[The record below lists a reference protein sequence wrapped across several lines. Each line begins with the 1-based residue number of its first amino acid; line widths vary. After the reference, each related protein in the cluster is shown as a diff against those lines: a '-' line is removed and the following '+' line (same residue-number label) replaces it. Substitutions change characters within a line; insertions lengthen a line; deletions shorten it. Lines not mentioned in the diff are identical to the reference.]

1 MSFLDLANKRYSVRN
16 YKDTPGPHE
25 KIKRCIEAARMAPSA
40 CNSQPWKF
48 YVVKDKQK
56 KSRIRSIYDDSTK
69 KIQLYKK
76 LYLTRVPIY
85 EQDTSFLEIATLI
98 IPCYEIKTSYAR
110 DSLAMAVQNL
120 MLEATRRNIATVC
133 MGRPTRF
140 KKQRDQ
146 MRKIIQLESSH
157 DIPYI
162 IAIGYAPKP
171 NEQYETPE
179 RKPVSDIMIQM

>member
-1 MSFLDLANKRYSVRN
+1 MLAEIKKRRAIREY
-16 YKDTPGPHE
+16 YDGKIPDKDMEG
-25 KIKRCIEAARMAPSA
+25 IINSALMAPSPFNA
-40 CNSQPWKF
+40 QPWKF

-56 KSRIRSIYDDSTK
+56 KFRIRNIYDDSTK

-76 LYLTRVPIY
+76 LCLTRVPIY

-146 MRKIIQLESSH
+146 MRKIIQLENSH

-171 NEQYETPE
+171 HEEYEIPE
-179 RKPVSDIMIQM
+179 RKPIKEIMVQI

>member
-1 MSFLDLANKRYSVRN
+1 MLTEIKKRRAIREYH
-16 YKDTPGPHE
+16 DA
-25 KIKRCIEAARMAPSA
+25 KIPDEDVEGILKAALMAPSPFNA
-40 CNSQPWKF
+40 QPWKF

-56 KSRIRSIYDDSTK
+56 KNRIRSIYDDSTK

-85 EQDTSFLEIATLI
+85 EQDTSFLEVATLI

-120 MLEATRRNIATVC
+120 MLEATRRNIASVC

-140 KKQRDQ
+140 KKQREQ

-162 IAIGYAPKP
+162 IALGYAPKP
-171 NEQYETPE
+171 NEEYEIPE